1 MKNAVIYARYSSY
14 KQNEMS
20 IEGQIEECRRYA
32 DEHDL
37 FIIREYT
44 DRAQS
49 ATTDKRPN
57 FQRMIDDSEYGNF
70 EVILVYQLDRFARN
84 KNDSG
89 YYKKILADRGVKVIS
104 AKEFIADDSSG
115 VITEGMIESYADY
128 FSRQLS
134 EKVVRGMRQR
144 AKQFKYNGG
153 NLTYGYK
160 IDEDGY
166 YQLDE
171 KTAPIVKEIFERI
184 AAGETTREIMDDLN
198 ARGVKTGKGKPFGKS
213 SFQNMLKNV
222 KYKGIYTY
230 DDLSFPD
237 AIPRI
242 VSDELF
248 DEVQEIRS
256 GRTHGHRS
264 AIEDY
269 ILTGKLYCGH
279 CMDLMMG
286 TSGTSRHKQTYR
298 YYTCSN
304 APKNCNKKNVRKD
317 LLEERIIQ
325 TCRNL
330 LSDAVI
336 EKVKRAVIEQ
346 NRIDEES
353 AELIRLREEIKTTE
367 GRIDK
372 LLDQIEDG
380 LNSIRAAERLQQ
392 REQELSEL
400 KRQLKREESKQVK
413 LDPKRIVEYLTIVRD
428 GSIDNIQYK
437 KMLVNTLIDRIYL
450 YDDHFLIMLNYSGRK
465 GKLNSREA
473 ADIVEYFDDPGGSV
487 SNITGGGLPRK
498 TA

>member
-1 MKNAVIYARYSSY
+1 MKKYLRALEAVLLFGAVLFALWYTRPMTIA
-14 KQNEMS
+14 E
-20 IEGQIEECRRYA
+20 ICPAIDFDECSRI
-32 DEHDL
+32 H
-37 FIIREYT
+37 
-44 DRAQS
+44 
-49 ATTDKRPN
+49 
-57 FQRMIDDSEYGNF
+57 
-70 EVILVYQLDRFARN
+70 
-84 KNDSG
+84 G
-89 YYKKILADRGVKVIS
+89 YYYLYDGSNGAGDEQRF
-104 AKEFIADDSSG
+104 ELTADDAEFTALLASVKERKFRRSLLSLLPSG
-115 VITEGMIESYADY
+115 GRSH
-128 FSRQLS
+128 RL
-134 EKVVRGMRQR
+134 
-144 AKQFKYNGG
+144 
-153 NLTYGYK
+153 
-160 IDEDGY
+160 EDGDY
-166 YQLDE
+166 
-171 KTAPIVKEIFERI
+171 KWNVIF
-184 AAGETTREIMDDLN
+184 TFN
-198 ARGVKTGKGKPFGKS
+198 
-213 SFQNMLKNV
+213 
-222 KYKGIYTY
+222 
-230 DDLSFPD
+230 DLSFPD